1 MGMIEQTELSVRI
14 AFANTR
20 NQTPNYSVHRS
31 HSGREYR
38 VMFGNQ
44 TKSVSEVRQKAG
56 WQSLVGCS

>member
-20 NQTPNYSVHRS
+20 NQTPNYSVHPI

-38 VMFGNQ
+38 VMGNQ

>member
-20 NQTPNYSVHRS
+20 NQTPNYSVHQS

-56 WQSLVGCS
+56 W